1 MAFVDLHGHT
11 TYSFLDGYG
20 TPKQLAKRLK
30 SLGRTACAITDHGNI
45 VGHVDYEKNMA
56 AAGIKPIFGCE
67 FYVVDDMTNRGD
79 RYIPSL
85 GADAN
90 PHVTV
95 VAMNQAGYA
104 NLTKLSTLSYSEGFY
119 HKPRIDWK
127 TLARY
132 QEGLCVLSG
141 CVGGFPS
148 RLILGKG
155 AEAAYD
161 FVRERVSQIEHYYVE
176 LIPVPG
182 LGISMQT
189 FPLLMDIARD
199 LNVPWVMTS
208 DPHFP
213 APEDHMAED
222 TLVAIGMR
230 TTVDDPKR
238 TVKLASFH
246 YYCTDEELMARA
258 RDTMFGL
265 WTPEHER
272 ECQEA
277 MDNSGLIAEMCNV
290 EIPKA
295 KPLLYPGTD
304 VASGGAAAMLWSWI
318 EEGFQFRL
326 KQGKLPPDRLHEYR
340 ERATMEFNLLR
351 DKDFCDYILA
361 LADICR
367 WAKAQDTLVMCRGSA
382 GGCLVLWLIGASE
395 TDSIFLDLD
404 FNRFMDVTRNDP
416 PDIDVDFEVSMKER
430 VYEYIANKYG
440 REKVCQI
447 LALSLV
453 RARVAVQDVA
463 SAHGIP
469 REEYSAL
476 SARLD
481 SKDDDVDKQIEGT
494 DDPLALAVLEKYPI
508 FRMIDQIVGQAR
520 NSTIHAAG
528 VLISSEPLSGQI
540 AIMEQPG
547 KPRVSSVD
555 KHGAAYLNYLKLD
568 LLMVSAYDVLAD
580 AVRKIGA
587 NMAWLYSLPYDDAAV
602 YRLAQTGKVAGVFQL
617 DGAAIRI
624 GHEIRLDVFE
634 ELIAASALCR
644 PGAVEHV
651 PTYKRN
657 KFDDR
662 AFASYTASIHPIA
675 QRNVAKTYGILIY
688 QEQVMRMCNQM
699 GNMPMSQV
707 HKLRKRIASASFHGF
722 ALGPEYG
729 DTFFAGCAANGVS
742 KSEAAY
748 WWHAIKAHGIYSFN
762 RAHAATYAIVG
773 YWMLYMKTHYP
784 DAYFESYL
792 KHEGESSSRNELL
805 MKRLIADYRAQG
817 GEIVLLDPRISR
829 KSFHSPRPGAIV
841 GGWANIVGI
850 GSTQADAIVKN
861 GPYRDWE
868 HVRSKLPAGLYYK
881 LHEAGITGQVT
892 FDQQAVVELAPWMPI
907 IHTGPEERRLR
918 EGFRMASPAALT
930 YDVKSD
936 RNVVVCGYVC
946 ARQIK
951 ARTGSFKGEQ
961 IIYTVEDEDGAAEWR
976 VSAKNTELAARVK
989 ASVKKGDFV
998 AVEGWWSGQ
1007 QLFVKDFS
1015 VLKRR
1020 Q

>member
-1 MAFVDLHGHT
+1 MTFVDLHGHT
-11 TYSFLDGYG
+11 TYSFLDGFG
-20 TPKQLAKRLK
+20 TPKQLTKRLK

-45 VGHVDYEKNMA
+45 IGHCDYEKNLT

-67 FYVVDDMTNRGD
+67 FYVVDDMTD
-79 RYIPSL
+79 KSSRYVASL
-85 GADAN
+85 GVDTN

-95 VAMNQAGYA
+95 VAMNQTGYA

-132 QEGLCVLSG
+132 QDGLCVLSG

-155 AEAAYD
+155 AEAAFD

-213 APEDHMAED
+213 APEDHIAED

-230 TTVDDPKR
+230 TTVDDPNRK
-238 TVKLASFH
+238 VKLASFH
-246 YYCTDEELMARA
+246 YYCTDQELMDRA

-265 WTPEHER
+265 WTPERER

-277 MDNSGLIAEMCNV
+277 MDNSGLIADMCNV

-295 KPLLYPGTD
+295 KPMLYPGAD
-304 VASGGAAAMLWSWI
+304 IHPGGAAAMLWSWI
-318 EEGFQFRL
+318 EEGIQFRV
-326 KQGKLPPDRLHEYR
+326 KQGKLPPSRKQEYL
-340 ERATMEFNLLR
+340 ERATMEFELLR

-382 GGCLVLWLIGASE
+382 GGCLILWLIGASE

-416 PDIDVDFEVSMKER
+416 PDIDVDFEISMKER

-440 REKVCQI
+440 KEKVCQI

-587 NMAWLYSLPYDDAAV
+587 NMSWLYSLPYDDPAV
-602 YRLAQTGKVAGVFQL
+602 YKLAQSGRVAGVFQL
-617 DGAAIRI
+617 DGAAIKV
-624 GHEIRLDVFE
+624 GHQIRLDVFE

-644 PGAVEHV
+644 PGAMEHV
-651 PTYKRN
+651 PTYRQN
-657 KFDDR
+657 KFDQR
-662 AFASYTASIHPIA
+662 VFNTYMSNVHPIA
-675 QRNVAKTYGILIY
+675 QKNVAKTYGILIY

-707 HKLRKRIASASFHGF
+707 HKLRKRIANASFHGF
-722 ALGPEYG
+722 ALGAEYG
-729 DTFFAGCAANGVS
+729 DVFFAGCEANGVT
-742 KSEAAY
+742 KTEADY

-773 YWMLYMKTHYP
+773 YWMLYMKAHYP

-792 KHEGESSSRNELL
+792 KHEGISNSHNQLL
-805 MKRLIADYRAQG
+805 MKRLVADYRKQG
-817 GEIVLLDPRISR
+817 GRIVLLDPRTSK
-829 KSFHSPRPGAIV
+829 KSFHSPEPGTIV
-841 GGWANIVGI
+841 GGWANIIGI
-850 GSTQADAIVKN
+850 GAAQADSIVKG

-892 FDQQAVVELAPWMPI
+892 FDQQAVTELAPWMPI
-907 IHTGPEERRLR
+907 IHMGDEEKSLCDTYRI
-918 EGFRMASPAALT
+918 ASPSAL
-930 YDVKSD
+930 VPNESSHG
-936 RNVVVCGYVC
+936 NVIVCGYVC
-946 ARQIK
+946 VRYIQ
-951 ARTGSFKGEQ
+951 ARTGTFKGER
-961 IIYTVEDEDGAAEWR
+961 IIYSVEDEDGAAEWR
-976 VSAKNTELAARVK
+976 VSYKQTELAAKVK
-989 ASVKKGDFV
+989 ANVKRGDFIT
-998 AVEGWWSGQ
+998 VEGWWSGE
-1007 QLFVKDFS
+1007 QLFIKDFR

-1020 Q
+1020 